1 MIETWKPAA
10 SAWNVLANLAWPI
23 PTLEILELDCNSM
36 LLIDTQQ
43 LWRLIVPAGTM
54 TKISQLPKEIAAH
67 DSGIVMT
74 AHGLFVAGGGGWG
87 VNQVNAYLYRFL
99 PGL

>member
-1 MIETWKPAA
+1 M
-10 SAWNVLANLAWPI
+10 
-23 PTLEILELDCNSM
+23 EILELDRNSM

-43 LWRLIVPAGTM
+43 LWRLTVPAGTM

-74 AHGLFVAGGGGWG
+74 AHGLVCRQRLLLGRQSGERVSISIPPWVVAAAAWH
-87 VNQVNAYLYRFL
+87 
-99 PGL
+99 P